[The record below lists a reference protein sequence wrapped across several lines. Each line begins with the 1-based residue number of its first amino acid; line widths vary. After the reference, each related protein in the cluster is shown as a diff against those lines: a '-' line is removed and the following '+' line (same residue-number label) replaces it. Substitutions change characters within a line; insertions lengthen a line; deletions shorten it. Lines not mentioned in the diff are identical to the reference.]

1 MIVFL
6 PWLVDL
12 LFELETVLLEKVKI
26 IINKIKN
33 YNKLLIIKK
42 V

>member
-12 LFELETVLLEKVKI
+12 LFELQTVLLEKVKI

-33 YNKLLIIKK
+33 YNKLLIIKEI
-42 V
+42 

>member
-26 IINKIKN
+26 NHKI
-33 YNKLLIIKK
+33 LFSFSEI
-42 V
+42 